1 MSIVNHPGKV
11 ANYVAKMLEDDSFHD
26 VTIVCDNGEV
36 KANKG
41 ILCASS
47 KYFAGLFNNNTIKT
61 EDSNCTISVPSTSSG
76 SSTKAAMEVV
86 VKYLHTGKME
96 YKEFTLNSILDLLK
110 LLELMGEENLFSAI
124 EDFTLSQ
131 IRNKKFS
138 YEQILINA
146 STSEKFNFENIT
158 KGVLNLLLDNVKE
171 IANLPEVKYLTSSLL
186 EKLFVVHEEESD
198 DFDREDDESDDNDEN
213 VNVDDDDN
221 RKGRKRRRIM
231 KANEKDSDG
240 EEKREKIESTNYRRS

>member
-1 MSIVNHPGKV
+1 MSIDHQDKV
-11 ANYVAKMLEDDSFHD
+11 ANYVVKMLEDDSFHD

-47 KYFAGLFNNNTIKT
+47 KYFAGLFNNNLIKT
-61 EDSNCTISVPSTSSG
+61 EDSNCRISVPSTSSG
-76 SSTKAAMEVV
+76 SSTV
-86 VKYLHTGKME
+86 KME

-131 IRNKKFS
+131 IRKKKFS
-138 YEQILINA
+138 YEEILMNA

-158 KGVLNLLLDNVKE
+158 KGVLNLIRDNIKE
-171 IANLPEVKYLTSSLL
+171 IANLPDVKYLTSSLM
-186 EKLFVVHEEESD
+186 EKLIVVRKEESD
-198 DFDREDDESDDNDEN
+198 DFDNDEHDDE
-213 VNVDDDDN
+213 
-221 RKGRKRRRIM
+221 KGRKRRKM
-231 KANEKDSDG
+231 MTASGDGDSGFDVKCPKQNHYHY
-240 EEKREKIESTNYRRS
+240 E